1 MSCFWDVSLLWF
13 SNSFFFSFKSNLC
26 VIWSAIPQ
34 MIFNSFFFS
43 FFTLVYKIMPTFI
56 SSHTCSTLTTIASS
70 YKALSI
76 FSRFAQYNC
85 DRLSFACVSYYFY
98 TYYILY
104 SRVICSKFFISYW
117 TIFIYFFPTLEP
129 KYHPPFPLCPSPN
142 NPNEW
147 TSPAN
152 SSPSNSLE
160 SVLYPHR
167 HNHSYVLRLG
177 CLEHCNSFL
186 MTISQYLIHPSN
198 CRATIPNRQVNYTI
212 FLHEIRKLF
221 PIRVRCHLIE

>member
-1 MSCFWDVSLLWF
+1 MCILLF
-13 SNSFFFSFKSNLC
+13 LYLLYLILTGNM
-26 VIWSAIPQ
+26 PQ
-34 MIFNSFFFS
+34 IFHLLLN
-43 FFTLVYKIMPTFI
+43 
-56 SSHTCSTLTTIASS
+56 
-70 YKALSI
+70 
-76 FSRFAQYNC
+76 
-85 DRLSFACVSYYFY
+85 
-98 TYYILY
+98 YIYL
-104 SRVICSKFFISYW
+104 F
-117 TIFIYFFPTLEP
+117 FFPTLEH

-160 SVLYPHR
+160 SVLYPHH
-167 HNHSYVLRLG
+167 HNHSYVLRLA

-186 MTISQYLIHPSN
+186 MTISQYLIHPTN

-212 FLHEIRKLF
+212 FLHEICKLF